1 MLSKN
6 LQAARERKGLSKSE
20 LQRRTGINKRT
31 IEHIEHEIIKNP
43 RIDTLVVLAKELDT
57 TIEDLIK

>member
-6 LQAARERKGLSKSE
+6 LQQARERKGLSKSE
-20 LQRRTGINKRT
+20 LQRRTGVNKRT
-31 IEHIEHEIIKNP
+31 IEHIEHEITLHP
-43 RIDTLVVLAKELDT
+43 RIDILMKLAKELDV